1 MRASVNRSTISVHKI
16 LIGDGGLE
24 NNECITSAGYL
35 KEIIL
40 LEFLENTPFNFNK
53 LIRHQKSEKSVI
65 IGVNGDIKR
74 D

>member
-1 MRASVNRSTISVHKI
+1 MEGWKM
-16 LIGDGGLE
+16 
-24 NNECITSAGYL
+24 NERVTSAGYL

-40 LEFLENTPFNFNK
+40 LEFFKNTPFDFNK

-65 IGVNGDIKR
+65 IGVYGDIER